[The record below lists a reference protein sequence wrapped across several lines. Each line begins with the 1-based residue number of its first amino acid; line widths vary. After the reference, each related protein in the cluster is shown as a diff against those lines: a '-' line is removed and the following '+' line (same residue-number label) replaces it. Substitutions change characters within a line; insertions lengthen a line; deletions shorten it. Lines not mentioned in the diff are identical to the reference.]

1 MPASQRFAS
10 FHPDLRALFLAS
22 LVLRMGLM
30 AFPFLSAYL
39 LSVGYRVSEIALV
52 VGAFGVGALLA
63 DVSASVFL
71 SKVSTRAMIVIGL
84 CLHAVVLCAI
94 PLLGGVGPLIVA
106 ALAWGYTYE
115 IYTPAVSSLIVELTT
130 PEQSRIAFA
139 LNRLAIN
146 IGMGVGP
153 VLGGLAFGWQP
164 KLLFYANAAAALLA
178 AGYLLAHG
186 FGRSGAR
193 RPSSP
198 RAPRPV
204 AERAGREATQF
215 ATIFTLALPLHVAY
229 ALPSVFLGAYLVSV
243 LGLPSYW
250 ASILFGLNAVL
261 IIAFEVPL
269 NLLMRSVS
277 LWRSLLIGYLLAGTG
292 FLAMSLS
299 SSPAVLLA
307 ATVGWT
313 AGEMI
318 LFPALLSY
326 VSELSS
332 PTVLHRNLSLYSGGA
347 NLGILLAPPISLAA
361 ISIGSPSTPWL
372 LIGLVVLVAGALL
385 AGARY
390 SPSTWYSAPS
400 RSAALRE

>member
-10 FHPDLRALFLAS
+10 FHPDLRALFIAS

-30 AFPFLSAYL
+30 AFPFLTAYL
-39 LSVGYRVSEIALV
+39 LSVGYRAGEVAV
-52 VGAFGVGALLA
+52 VVATFGVGALLA

-71 SKVSTRAMIVIGL
+71 SKVSTRAAIVVGL
-84 CLHAVVLCAI
+84 CLHAAVLCAI
-94 PLLGGVGPLIVA
+94 PLLGGVVPLVVA

-130 PEQSRIAFA
+130 PEQARIAFA

-178 AGYLLAHG
+178 AGYLLTHG
-186 FGRSGAR
+186 FATSGAGRPASR
-193 RPSSP
+193 RQ
-198 RAPRPV
+198 PRPV
-204 AERAGREATQF
+204 AGRARREAIQF

-229 ALPSVFLGAYLVSV
+229 ALPSVFLGAYVVSV

-277 LWRSLLIGYLLAGTG
+277 LWRSLLIGYLLAGAG

-299 SSPAVLLA
+299 SSTAVLLA

-313 AGEMI
+313 AGEMV

-326 VSELSS
+326 VSELSR
-332 PTVLHRNLSLYSGGA
+332 PAVVHRNLSLYSGGA
-347 NLGILLAPPISLAA
+347 NIGIMLAPPVSLAA
-361 ISIGSPSTPWL
+361 ISIGNPGAPWL
-372 LIGLVVLVAGALL
+372 VIGLVVLVAGALL

-390 SPSTWYSAPS
+390 SPSTFYAGPS
-400 RSAALRE
+400 RSATLRQ